1 MKTTC
6 EHSKVQFIGMFSM
19 IGSYHC
25 RDCGI
30 KIDPV
35 IHALNEGTEHEL
47 FHPDNHDKLRE
58 YLSTRTEDQISLIH
72 EDKLNDLKNLQIL

>member
-1 MKTTC
+1 MKTKC
-6 EHSKVQFIGMFSM
+6 EHLKVQFIGMFSM

-35 IHALNEGTEHEL
+35 IRALNEGSYNVM
-47 FHPDNHDKLRE
+47 FHPDNREQFRE
-58 YLSTRTEDQISLIH
+58 YMRSRTEDQIQLIR
-72 EDKLNDLKNLQIL
+72 EDILTDLKNLQIL